1 MTDSPEAPVKVDDS
15 SFDQFVSKYP
25 LILVDCWAP
34 WCGPCRLVGPVIDA
48 LAKEYKGKV
57 AFGKLNTDENPG
69 TSGRFDIMAIPTL
82 LVFKNGKPVDQIVGA
97 VPKARIEDVRGQRRE
112 LPRQVR
118 RFAPA
123 RLQRRPA

>member
-15 SFDQFVSKYP
+15 SFDSFVSKYP

-34 WCGPCRLVGPVIDA
+34 WCGPCRLVSPVIDA

-97 VPKARIEDVRGQRRE
+97 VPKARIEDT
-112 LPRQVR
+112 LKKYM
-118 RFAPA
+118 
-123 RLQRRPA
+123 

>member
-1 MTDSPEAPVKVDDS
+1 MTDLLDAPVKVDDS
-15 SFDQFVSKYP
+15 SFDQFVSKYL

-97 VPKARIEDVRGQRRE
+97 VPKQRIEDT
-112 LPRQVR
+112 LKKYM
-118 RFAPA
+118 
-123 RLQRRPA
+123 